1 VKFHVD
7 WNPGY
12 SKFHIDVADQL
23 PPGPVIPPWNVTA
36 VLIQPPSGP
45 WYVKPAYPDYAPSG
59 MPDFDEHQD
68 QWGPGQTYTWCG
80 PVAVANSLW
89 WLDSEYESMM
99 FPNAVPPPT
108 PSDHFNLVATY
119 GNWDDHDIQNV
130 DPLVRNLASLMDT
143 DGQQTHD
150 GHTGTRWQDMEKGI
164 KQYIIQQGLAGF
176 FEVHNSSYP
185 KFAWIESEIER
196 CQDIVLFLE
205 FYRWTGSTWT
215 KLYDNPSLEAGH
227 FVTCAGVNSTSV
239 ELLIS
244 DPYWDAYESLI
255 NPKGRSPV
263 PHPYPHVATVHNDA
277 QFVSQDAYQASNY
290 TGPPQYPP
298 SPYGVPVWEL
308 LNYLQYLG
316 YDQTWH
322 AFIRAAVVTS
332 PVGVHDVAVTKITPI
347 RTVIADTCSRA
358 GHVHNYNVR
367 VANVTVENQ
376 GDFLETFYVTLY
388 ASNVTDLLIGKQLVS
403 LASHTNVTLTFKWNT
418 TSLTM
423 ADHKFY
429 TLKAVADTVTGEVD
443 TLDNTLIN
451 GKIRLVLP
459 GNANGDKIV
468 NMVDIYTEG
477 IIRFMKTEGQTGYTY
492 NGDMNDDK
500 IINYQDI
507 YTAILHFMDNEP

>member
-1 VKFHVD
+1 MD
-7 WNPGY
+7 
-12 SKFHIDVADQL
+12 
-23 PPGPVIPPWNVTA
+23 PWIALHNVT
-36 VLIQPPSGP
+36 V
-45 WYVKPAYPDYAPSG
+45 VNVT
-59 MPDFDEHQD
+59 
-68 QWGPGQTYTWCG
+68 TY
-80 PVAVANSLW
+80 
-89 WLDSEYESMM
+89 
-99 FPNAVPPPT
+99 
-108 PSDHFNLVATY
+108 
-119 GNWDDHDIQNV
+119 
-130 DPLVRNLASLMDT
+130 
-143 DGQQTHD
+143 
-150 GHTGTRWQDMEKGI
+150 
-164 KQYIIQQGLAGF
+164 
-176 FEVHNSSYP
+176 
-185 KFAWIESEIER
+185 
-196 CQDIVLFLE
+196 
-205 FYRWTGSTWT
+205 
-215 KLYDNPSLEAGH
+215 
-227 FVTCAGVNSTSV
+227 
-239 ELLIS
+239 
-244 DPYWDAYESLI
+244 
-255 NPKGRSPV
+255 
-263 PHPYPHVATVHNDA
+263 
-277 QFVSQDAYQASNY
+277 
-290 TGPPQYPP
+290 
-298 SPYGVPVWEL
+298 
-308 LNYLQYLG
+308 
-316 YDQTWH
+316 
-322 AFIRAAVVTS
+322 
-332 PVGVHDVAVTKITPI
+332 
-347 RTVIADTCSRA
+347 RTVAADNCVRA